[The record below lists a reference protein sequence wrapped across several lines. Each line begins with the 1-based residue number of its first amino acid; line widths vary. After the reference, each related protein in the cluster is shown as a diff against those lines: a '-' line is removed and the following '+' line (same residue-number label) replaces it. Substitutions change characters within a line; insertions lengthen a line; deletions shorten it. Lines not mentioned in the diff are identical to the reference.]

1 MRLQRKETK
10 IQNPITLV
18 KKKIEKKRKTDNI
31 EKEKEYWA
39 DVFENLENYDGS
51 AESQKEVR
59 NVDERY

>member
-1 MRLQRKETK
+1 MRIGGKKTIK
-10 IQNPITLV
+10 NPITFV
-18 KKKIEKKRKTDNI
+18 KQKIGEKKEEKEI
-31 EKEKEYWA
+31 EKELNYWA